1 LSTEQTSQLKGLVAQ
16 YGGFGANATAKQN
29 NYFVLPTRFLF
40 CMISGFCRKVDDEI
54 YALL

>member
-29 NYFVLPTRFLF
+29 ILF
-40 CMISGFCRKVDDEI
+40 CPPGF
-54 YALL
+54 YFA